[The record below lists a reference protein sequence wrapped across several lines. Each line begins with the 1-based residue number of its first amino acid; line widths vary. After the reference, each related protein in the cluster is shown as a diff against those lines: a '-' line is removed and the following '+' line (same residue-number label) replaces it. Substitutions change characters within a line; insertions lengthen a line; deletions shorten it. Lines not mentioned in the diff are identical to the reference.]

1 VDPDRSGRIPESC
14 ARMSGEHL
22 SSDRRIMATPGRWL
36 FRLARLGWVAR
47 GGTKE
52 ARPTDMG
59 TTTKRRDVKGH
70 DLVWVRRL
78 SLVGIG
84 VVVALTAYLFARY
97 PAAPSNGLALT
108 FTLIGAV
115 ALAVYAFFALRDTRQ
130 VDAET
135 ARITRYGVG
144 GGLLVF
150 LVVVA
155 KTFGGM
161 LLDWG
166 APLPS
171 FLFANEAPFLTTTGL
186 ISVACGLLV
195 SWRVNK
201 VAAGA
206 FMGAWAAL
214 VAGIGAAVVLLGA
227 AALLAPN
234 AAQGSGLG
242 AQITLFSSPLLLSDT
257 ESSRVAAAV
266 LQVGGLL
273 VLLPIFTI
281 IGGTLGEVIG
291 VILARIG
298 TLVRNGTRR
307 ARAST
312 RLMRARS
319 QVRRG
324 HLNAAATELG
334 IVLEDWL
341 RTAVRARSER
351 GVRRQQPFSLEQ
363 ALIDL
368 REARAVTRGDM
379 DEIQLA
385 IQVRDEVVNR
395 GSTPARDEVARMLAV
410 VQRLTRQKVGY
421 VG

>member
-1 VDPDRSGRIPESC
+1 
-14 ARMSGEHL
+14 
-22 SSDRRIMATPGRWL
+22 
-36 FRLARLGWVAR
+36 
-47 GGTKE
+47 
-52 ARPTDMG
+52 MG
-59 TTTKRRDVKGH
+59 MGATTKRRAVKGH

-78 SLVGIG
+78 SLVGIAA
-84 VVVALTAYLFARY
+84 VVALTTYLFARY
-97 PAAPSNGLALT
+97 PAAPSNGLTLT

-135 ARITRYGVG
+135 ATITRYGVG
-144 GGLLVF
+144 CGILVF

-155 KTFGGM
+155 KTFGGV
-161 LLDWG
+161 LLDQG
-166 APLPS
+166 APLP
-171 FLFANEAPFLTTTGL
+171 FLFVNEAAFLTTTGL
-186 ISVACGLLV
+186 IGVAGGILV

-227 AALLAPN
+227 AALDAK
-234 AAQGSGLG
+234 LG
-242 AQITLFSSPLLLSDT
+242 VESTLFSNPFLLSDP
-257 ESSRVAAAV
+257 ESSTVAAAV

-281 IGGTLGEVIG
+281 VGGTLGEVIG
-291 VILARIG
+291 VVLGRIG
-298 TLVRNGTRR
+298 AVVQNGSRR
-307 ARAST
+307 TRAST
-312 RLMRARS
+312 RLMLARN
-319 QVRRG
+319 QLRRG
-324 HLNAAATELG
+324 HLSAAATELG

-351 GVRRQQPFSLEQ
+351 GIRQEQPFSLEQ

-368 REARAVTRGDM
+368 RDARAVTRVDM
-379 DEIQLA
+379 DEIQQA

-395 GSTPARDEVARMLAV
+395 GSTPARDEVLKMLAV

-421 VG
+421 AG